1 IESETGAGSTFTVER
16 SDFTLGLVFSFG
28 QSEPFDPLVL
38 LPGVRPPTDED
49 RTATASFTRITVI
62 LGFGLDL

>member
-1 IESETGAGSTFTVER
+1 MAGLILGASAEAAAQ
-16 SDFTLGLVFSFG
+16 TLGVVFSFG
-28 QSEPFDPLVL
+28 KSEPFDPLVL

-49 RTATASFTRITVI
+49 RMATANFTRITVI